1 MKLIQTTEDPVAEGA
16 QAVEAAKQA
25 AEQAGFS
32 LENSDQYIDLAMQ
45 YGTAAIGALV
55 ILLIGFWF
63 AGFVRSRLLKL
74 FEKSNKM
81 DETVSGFLASLAKYA
96 IMIVTIIAVLGQ
108 FGVEATSL
116 VAIVG
121 AAGLAIGLALQG
133 TLSNVAAGVMLLIF
147 RPFKVGQFVD
157 VAGHAGVVKGITLF
171 VTEMDTGDN
180 KRIIIPNSAV
190 WGSSIV
196 NVSYHDTRRVDLV
209 FGIGYGDDIDKAM
222 DVIKKTIEA
231 DDRSF
236 SDPEPVIAVTSL
248 GESSVD
254 ILVRVWCKSGD
265 YWGLNWALLKNTK
278 EAFDKEG
285 ISIPYPCRSIYMEK
299 GE

>member
-1 MKLIQTTEDPVAEGA
+1 MRLIQTAEE
-16 QAVEAAKQA
+16 QAVEATQAVQAAQQA
-25 AEQAGFS
+25 AEQVGFS
-32 LENSDQYIDLAMQ
+32 MENSQQYLEMAKE
-45 YGTAAIGALV
+45 YGIAVAGALV
-55 ILLIGFWF
+55 ILIIGFWF
-63 AGFVRSRLLKL
+63 AGFVRGRLMKL
-74 FEKSNKM
+74 FARSDRM
-81 DETVSGFLASLAKYA
+81 DETVSSFLASLAKYA

-157 VAGHAGVVKGITLF
+157 VAGHAGVVKGVTLF

-196 NVSYHDTRRVDLV
+196 NVSFHDTRRVDLV
-209 FGIGYGDDIDKAM
+209 FGIGYADDIDKAM
-222 DVIKKTIEA
+222 DVIKKTIAA

-265 YWGLNWALLKNTK
+265 YWGLNWSLLKSTK

>member
-1 MKLIQTTEDPVAEGA
+1 
-16 QAVEAAKQA
+16 
-25 AEQAGFS
+25 
-32 LENSDQYIDLAMQ
+32 
-45 YGTAAIGALV
+45 
-55 ILLIGFWF
+55 
-63 AGFVRSRLLKL
+63 
-74 FEKSNKM
+74 M

-157 VAGHAGVVKGITLF
+157 IGGHAGTVKGITLF
-171 VTEMDTGDN
+171 VTELDTGDN
-180 KRIIIPNSAV
+180 VRIIIPNSAV
-190 WGSSIV
+190 WGSSIK
-196 NVSYHDTRRVDLV
+196 NFSFNETRRVDLV

-222 DVIKKTIEA
+222 QVIKATIEG
-231 DDRSF
+231 DDRSMN
-236 SDPEPVIAVTSL
+236 SPEPVIAVTSL
-248 GESSVD
+248 GDSSVD
-254 ILVRVWCKSGD
+254 ILVRVWCKAGD
-265 YWGLNWALLKNTK
+265 YWGLNWSLLKNTK

-285 ISIPYPCRSIYMEK
+285 ISIPYPCRSLYMEK
-299 GE
+299 SE